1 MQQAGRLEAARPAG
15 MQTLGGKTMR
25 FFDALAMLDYPTS
38 PLLAANQ
45 WDMTLDKSRAKLNK
59 AVQMGLLFK
68 MGRHHYS
75 ATPELLQLWIEKGV
89 LI

>member
-1 MQQAGRLEAARPAG
+1 MRIPMFEALR
-15 MQTLGGKTMR
+15 
-25 FFDALAMLDYPTS
+25 MLPYPTT

-45 WDMTLDKSRAKLNK
+45 WDMTLDKSRVKLNK

-68 MGRHHYS
+68 IGRHHYS